1 MWKNNCRKASCGI
14 KFLERPVIL
23 FFVLTM
29 VIFVTVG
36 VNAGVRIND
45 QEITAK
51 KLVTSTNRPMRN
63 RRNLVLTI
71 GQTEGDLQGRDD
83 KTIQAGIEY
92 LDRLGG
98 GTLHILPGVYNL
110 RNAVYLRP
118 NITLRGSGEETVLR
132 KAGSVVTPLVRDS
145 DWFEYGVQVKDVKG
159 FTPGG
164 GIMLRSKTGT
174 GDWQYDVLRATVTDI
189 QGDVLFLDRLT
200 KENFWIDKDATAAT
214 IFPILTAENVDN
226 VIVRD
231 IVLDGSRDNNEHING
246 NFAGAVFIQYCNGWR
261 FENVTSRNYNGD
273 GFSFQVCD
281 DIQFQSC
288 KAINNADLGFH
299 PGSGSQRPI
308 FRSCVAQVNSLGI
321 FFCWSVSDGL
331 VENCILSRNKR
342 YGISI
347 GHRDTDNIIRD
358 CTIERNGEVGV
369 LFRKEANE
377 FRCGSRNRIE
387 NCIIRDN
394 GTEKPGI
401 GIDIQGKT
409 QDIIIRSTRLENTAG
424 KNQKV
429 GIRISKEAERTILQD
444 NTFENCPVHIENLR
458 SKTALGIVPPRAA
471 EQSTRRLTA
480 KSTNPQSTVPI
491 IPHPVALEVHDG
503 LFRFTIGTQVL
514 AGAEAKAEAVKLL
527 DYLTP
532 AMGYRLSLLEDS
544 SRVENVV
551 RLEIES
557 SLKEQ
562 LGEEG
567 YQLEV
572 TVRSI
577 VIRAAGPAGLFYGIQ
592 TLRQLLPPAIFNKQK
607 VEPIEWAVPCVRIT
621 DYPRFKWRGL
631 LIDPARHFIPKQ
643 DVKRF
648 VDTMALHKFNR
659 LQMHLTDDQGWR
671 IEIKKYP
678 QLTELGAWM
687 DFTTMRSSGSR
698 KGAGGQRPGGFYTQE
713 DIRELVRYAA
723 ERYITIVP
731 EIEMPAHT
739 GAAIVSCPDIGLYP
753 DKLKNLPPEK
763 RWTANERI
771 LAPRPQ
777 TVAFMQ
783 DVLTEVMKLFPG
795 RYIHIGGD
803 EANKDHW
810 KKSEEMQAL
819 LLRLGL
825 KDEAGLHSW
834 FIRQMDAFLTRHG
847 RLLVGW
853 DEILQ
858 GGLAPGAVVMS
869 WRGQAGGITAAKAG
883 HDVIMAP
890 TSHTYFDYYQGPAK
904 TEPKAIGGYISL
916 EKVYQFEPVP
926 SALDTGQAKRV
937 LGGQGQL
944 WGEYIADRRHCEY
957 MAYPRAAALSEVLW
971 SLRQSRN
978 YEFFLNRLLE
988 HLKRLDEMDVNY
1000 RPLDR

>member
-1 MWKNNCRKASCGI
+1 
-14 KFLERPVIL
+14 
-23 FFVLTM
+23 
-29 VIFVTVG
+29 
-36 VNAGVRIND
+36 
-45 QEITAK
+45 
-51 KLVTSTNRPMRN
+51 MRN

-71 GQTEGDLQGRDD
+71 GQTEGDLQGKDD
-83 KTIQAGIEY
+83 KVIQAGIEY
-92 LDRLGG
+92 LNRVGG

-110 RNAVYLRP
+110 QNAIYLRP
-118 NITLRGSGEETVLR
+118 NITLRGSGEKTVLR
-132 KAGSVVTPLVRDS
+132 KAGSVVTALSRDS
-145 DWFEYGVQVKDVKG
+145 DWFEYGVQVNDVKG
-159 FTPGG
+159 FVPGG

-174 GDWQYDVLRATVTDI
+174 GDWQYDVLRATITDI
-189 QGDVLFLDRLT
+189 EGDVLFLDRLT

-214 IFPILTAENVDN
+214 IFPLLTAENVDN
-226 VIVRD
+226 VIVQD
-231 IVLDGSRDNNEHING
+231 IVLDGNRDKNEHING
-246 NFAGAVFIQYCNGWR
+246 NFAGAVFIQYCNSWC
-261 FENVTSRNYNGD
+261 FKNVISQNYNGD

-281 DIQFQSC
+281 DIQFQNC
-288 KAINNADLGFH
+288 KAIENSDLGFH

-308 FRSCVAQVNSLGI
+308 FRNCLAHRNSLGI

-331 VENCILSRNKR
+331 VENCILSRNEK

-347 GHRDTDNIIRD
+347 GHRDTDNIISG
-358 CTIERNGEVGV
+358 CTIERNGEVGL

-377 FRCGSRNRIE
+377 FSCGNRNRIE

-394 GTEKPGI
+394 GTKEPGI

-409 QDIIIRSTRLENTAG
+409 QDVTIRNTRFENTAG
-424 KNQKV
+424 KNQKI
-429 GIRISKEAERTILQD
+429 GIRISEEAERTVLQD

-458 SKTALGIVPPRAA
+458 SPQDAFRHKMALGVVPLRAA
-471 EQSTRRLTA
+471 EQSTGRLTA
-480 KSTNPQSTVPI
+480 KSTKPQSTVHI
-491 IPHPVALEVHDG
+491 IPHPVELEVHDG
-503 LFRFTIGTQVL
+503 LFRLTAETQVVAL
-514 AGAEAKAEAVKLL
+514 PQGILRSAEAKADLPSPAAAGFAKAGAVKLI

-532 AMGYRLSLLEDS
+532 ALGYRLNLVEDS
-544 SRVENVV
+544 SRMENVV

-562 LGEEG
+562 LAEEG

-572 TVRSI
+572 TTRSI
-577 VIRAAGPAGLFYGIQ
+577 AIRAAGQAGLFYGIQ

-607 VEPIEWAVPCVRIT
+607 VEGIEWTVPCVRIT

-631 LIDPARHFIPKQ
+631 LIDPARHFIPMQ

-648 VDTMALHKFNR
+648 IDVMALHKFNR

-678 QLTELGAWM
+678 QLTEIGAWM
-687 DFTTMRSSGSR
+687 DFTTMRSNGSR
-698 KGAGGQRPGGFYTQE
+698 EATGGQRPGGFYTQD
-713 DIRELVRYAA
+713 DIRELVRYSA
-723 ERYITIVP
+723 ERYVTIVP

-753 DKLKNLPPEK
+753 DKLKNIPPDK

-783 DVLTEVMKLFPG
+783 DVLTEVMELFPG
-795 RYIHIGGD
+795 KYIHIGGD

-810 KKSEEMQAL
+810 KRSEEMQAL
-819 LLRLGL
+819 LLRLDL
-825 KDEAGLHSW
+825 KDESELHSW
-834 FIRQMDAFLTRHG
+834 FIKQMDAFLTRHG

-869 WRGQAGGITAAKAG
+869 WRGQAGGITAGKAG

-904 TEPKAIGGYISL
+904 TEPKAIGGYLPL
-916 EKVYQFEPVP
+916 EKVYLYEPLP
-926 SALDTGQAKRV
+926 AELDSEQAKRV

-944 WGEYIADRRHCEY
+944 WGEYIADRKHREY

-971 SLRQSRN
+971 SPREGRN
-978 YEFFLNRLLE
+978 YELFLTRLVE
-988 HLKRLDEMDVNY
+988 HLKRLDKLNVNY

>member
-1 MWKNNCRKASCGI
+1 MWENDV
-14 KFLERPVIL
+14 KFLKGPVIL
-23 FFVLTM
+23 FIVLTI
-29 VIFVTVG
+29 VIYVTVG
-36 VNAGVRIND
+36 VDAGVRIND
-45 QEITAK
+45 QEIAGPPVFLSKTSRG
-51 KLVTSTNRPMRN
+51 VTSTNCPMRN

-71 GQTEGDLQGRDD
+71 GQTEGNLQGRDD

-92 LDRLGG
+92 LNRVGG

-110 RNAVYLRP
+110 QNAIYLRP
-118 NITLRGSGEETVLR
+118 NITLRGSGERTVLR
-132 KAGSVVTPLVRDS
+132 KAGSVVTALVRDS
-145 DWFEYGVQVKDVKG
+145 DWFEYGVQVNDVKG
-159 FTPGG
+159 FVPGG

-189 QGDVLFLDRLT
+189 QGDVLYLDRLT
-200 KENFWIDKDATAAT
+200 KENFWVDKDATAVT
-214 IFPILTAENVDN
+214 IFPILTA
-226 VIVRD
+226 VR
-231 IVLDGSRDNNEHING
+231 N
-246 NFAGAVFIQYCNGWR
+246 
-261 FENVTSRNYNGD
+261 
-273 GFSFQVCD
+273 
-281 DIQFQSC
+281 
-288 KAINNADLGFH
+288 
-299 PGSGSQRPI
+299 
-308 FRSCVAQVNSLGI
+308 
-321 FFCWSVSDGL
+321 
-331 VENCILSRNKR
+331 
-342 YGISI
+342 
-347 GHRDTDNIIRD
+347 
-358 CTIERNGEVGV
+358 
-369 LFRKEANE
+369 
-377 FRCGSRNRIE
+377 
-387 NCIIRDN
+387 
-394 GTEKPGI
+394 
-401 GIDIQGKT
+401 
-409 QDIIIRSTRLENTAG
+409 TRLENTAG
-424 KNQKV
+424 QNQKI
-429 GIRISKEAERTILQD
+429 GIRISEEAERTILQG
-444 NTFENCPVHIENLR
+444 NTFENCPVRIENLR
-458 SKTALGIVPPRAA
+458 SKMALGVVPLRDA
-471 EQSTRRLTA
+471 EQSTGRLSA
-480 KSTNPQSTVPI
+480 KSTNPQSTVHI

-503 LFRFTIGTQVL
+503 LFRFTTGTHVVALPQGTL
-514 AGAEAKAEAVKLL
+514 RSAEAKAEAVKLL

-532 AMGYRLSLLEDS
+532 AMGYGLTLVEDS

-562 LGEEG
+562 LSEEG

-572 TVRSI
+572 TNRSI
-577 VIRAAGPAGLFYGIQ
+577 VIRAARPAGLFYGIQ

-607 VEPIEWAVPCVRIT
+607 VEGIEWAVPCVRIT

-631 LIDPARHFIPKQ
+631 LIDPARHFIPMQ
-643 DVKRF
+643 DVKSF
-648 VDTMALHKFNR
+648 IDTMALHKFNR

-678 QLTELGAWM
+678 QLTEIGAWM
-687 DFTTMRSSGSR
+687 DFTTMRSGRLRSIASATQRGTR
-698 KGAGGQRPGGFYTQE
+698 EGTGGQRPGGFYTQD
-713 DIRELVRYAA
+713 DIHELVRYSA

-783 DVLTEVMKLFPG
+783 DVLTEVMELFPG

-810 KKSEEMQAL
+810 KQSEEMQAL
-819 LLRLGL
+819 ILRLGL

-883 HDVIMAP
+883 HNVIMAP

-904 TEPKAIGGYISL
+904 TEPKAIGGYIPL
-916 EKVYQFEPVP
+916 EKVYQFGLVP

-944 WGEYIADRRHCEY
+944 WGEYIADRKHREY

-971 SLRQSRN
+971 SLREGRN
-978 YEFFLNRLLE
+978 FELFLNRLVK
-988 HLKRLDEMDVNY
+988 HLKRLNEIDMNY